1 MSARGGLGSRGLS
14 SVVVIIVVVTV
25 VIIVVNRMK
34 TNLRMF
40 ARGGL
45 GSRGLSSVARKQE
58 RVSNEVVIIVVTR
71 L

>member
-14 SVVVIIVVVTV
+14 SVVVIIIVVTV

-40 ARGGL
+40 ARVGL

-58 RVSNEVVIIVVTR
+58 RVSNGVVIIVVTR